1 MKKVMIVD
9 DEPGVTYTVKNG
21 LEALDALYEVTC
33 VNTGEACLERLEKD
47 QIPDIILLD
56 IMLPGMNGWAVY
68 KKIKSN
74 LAWREIPIVFL
85 TNRSDSIAKEAG
97 SFLGNDFITKPF
109 KIPELKMRIERLLHQ

>member
-1 MKKVMIVD
+1 
-9 DEPGVTYTVKNG
+9 VKTG
-21 LEALDALYEVTC
+21 LEALDAHYEVTC